1 MSLGAPTTSEAPVAV
16 LSYID
21 VVLIVLAAP
30 IMLLIGVPAAGYLIG
45 AGAWILLRAVGFAV
59 DRAAAAMSDPRG
71 EIGLRLGLMLGRVF
85 ALALTIVLVRRAG
98 GKDDGLAALAVIV
111 FAFTVHLGSSALTRP
126 RSR

>member
-1 MSLGAPTTSEAPVAV
+1 MSLGAPTTSEAPVAA

-21 VVLIVLAAP
+21 VVLIVLGAP

-45 AGAWILLRAVGFAV
+45 AGAWILLRVVGVAV

-71 EIGLRLGLMLGRVF
+71 EIGLRLALMLGRVF
-85 ALALTIVLVRRAG
+85 ALALTVILVRRAG